1 MGDTETEGRSVE
13 IGEREIRR
21 FRDGGRRED
30 LEGWRNKCLDRGTK
44 IWGEITRRG
53 RQTWSREMQRWKGGG
68 AGRWRPWPPQ
78 GLEGR
83 EGGREERAAGC

>member
-30 LEGWRNKCLDRGTK
+30 LEGWRNRCLDRGTK

-53 RQTWSREMQRWKGGG
+53 RQT
-68 AGRWRPWPPQ
+68 
-78 GLEGR
+78 
-83 EGGREERAAGC
+83 